1 MPQLL
6 QMPDHT
12 RFEQLLSSI
21 DLDVGASE
29 MHGVICGLLCAGHAD
44 AHAAWFE
51 DLFRNRSQDDL
62 LVRETRQLL
71 GQLYQTTQAQLGS
84 EFLDFAPFLPDDE
97 SPISARARSLS
108 KWSQGFLYGLG
119 LAAITEAQLAVD
131 AKEAISDISEFTR
144 IDYAGIESGEE
155 AEQDFMQLEQ
165 FLRVA
170 TLLIRDELSTDRE
183 APNGAK

>member
-12 RFEQLLSSI
+12 RFDQLLSSI

-51 DLFRNRSQDDL
+51 DLFQNRSQDDL

-71 GQLYQTTQAQLGS
+71 GQLYRTTQVQLGTES
-84 EFLDFAPFLPDDE
+84 LDFEAFLPDGE
-97 SPISARARSLS
+97 SSVSERARSLS
-108 KWSQGFLYGLG
+108 EWSQGFLYGLG
-119 LAAITEAQLAVD
+119 LASITEAKLAGD
-131 AKEAISDISEFTR
+131 AKEAIVDITEFTR
-144 IDYAGIESGEE
+144 IDHAAIESGEE

-170 TLLIRDELSTDRE
+170 ILLIRDGLSTDRE
-183 APNGAK
+183 AQNGAK